1 MVIGM
6 ALARSLLAATLLSFF
21 AVEADAPAAEPD
33 RVEARF
39 EIYGFLGFHVLTNRT
54 KVEESG
60 DRYSVTMDLDTRGLA
75 SVFVNLI
82 SHSQVHGSFARAAT
96 HPEAYHS
103 DVVRNGV
110 ERHYK
115 VDYRGD
121 GTVVNASAPPP
132 SGRPFVV
139 SADQMHGSV
148 DQLTAYFV
156 VERQLARSGTCTMT
170 VRVFDG
176 SGLYNL
182 RFTDL
187 GSETLSA
194 DGHQLFA
201 GPSEVCDVV
210 RQDIVVNPNRNEDT
224 YQHGKIWYARVIAGD
239 LMLPVR
245 MEFDTAFGIVHGYLA
260 ELHGRGAD
268 LRLARD

>member
-1 MVIGM
+1 MTF
-6 ALARSLLAATLLSFF
+6 ARSILLASAAFVLVSGG
-21 AVEADAPAAEPD
+21 AKVPAAEPD

-82 SHSQVHGSFARAAT
+82 SHSQVHGSFGRAAV
-96 HPEAYHS
+96 HPDAYNA
-103 DVVRNGV
+103 DVLRNGV

-121 GTVVNASAPPP
+121 GTVINASAPPP

-139 SADQMHGSV
+139 AADQMHGTV
-148 DQLTAYFV
+148 DQLTAYFL
-156 VERQLARSGTCTMT
+156 VERQLARRGTCTMA
-170 VRVFDG
+170 VPVFDG

-182 RFTDL
+182 RFTDR

-194 DGHQLFA
+194 DRYQVFA
-201 GPSEVCDVV
+201 GPSEVCEVA
-210 RQDIVVNPNRNEDT
+210 RQDIVDNPDRNEDT
-224 YQHGKIWYARVIAGD
+224 YHSGKIWYARVVSGD
-239 LMLPVR
+239 RMLPVR

-268 LRLARD
+268 LRLARE